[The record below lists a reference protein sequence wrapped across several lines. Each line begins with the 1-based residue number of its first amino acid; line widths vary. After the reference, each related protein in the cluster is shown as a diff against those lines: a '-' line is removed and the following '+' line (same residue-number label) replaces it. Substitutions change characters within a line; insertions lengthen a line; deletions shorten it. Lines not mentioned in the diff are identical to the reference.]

1 MISSYIILTIFVQSL
16 NQIYKMKQF
25 ITQILF
31 LSAISL
37 FMGCANA
44 PKADEST
51 DAGGNTKF
59 KGKILKILCWEGYA
73 DDKFTKPFETQTG
86 IKISKTYFSSSD
98 ELIKKLTETENGNYD
113 IITPS
118 PDLAQALV
126 ERDLVQSIDLKH
138 IIHYDSLADRLR
150 AMQDVVK
157 DGETYGVPF
166 TWGPDYLVYN
176 ADIVKEEPT
185 SWNVMFDPKYKG
197 KVSLWDDVSSI
208 YLAGILNGDAKA
220 DKAQIYNMNDIQL
233 EAAKKKLLTLKPSI
247 YKFWSSAGELTDL
260 MRSKKVV
267 IAVGWPLIPA
277 TLKSEG
283 MNIKGII
290 PKEGA
295 TGWIDRLMIPQNA
308 TNKELAEQWIDY
320 ITKPENMALVAEVTG
335 YSVSNSN
342 AARYLSPEQL
352 EITQMNNVQ
361 YYFDKLNFWR
371 NVRNRKK
378 YSLIWDEVRN

>member
-1 MISSYIILTIFVQSL
+1 
-16 NQIYKMKQF
+16 MKQI

-31 LSAISL
+31 LIFISL
-37 FMGCANA
+37 IFGCSNA
-44 PKADEST
+44 PSSKDEST
-51 DAGGNTKF
+51 Q
-59 KGKILKILCWEGYA
+59 KGKSKTLKILCWEGYA
-73 DDKFTKPFETQTG
+73 SDKFSEVFETQTG
-86 IKISKTYFSSSD
+86 IKVNLTTFNSAEKLSEKLTKGTFDVVTVSSD
-98 ELIKKLTETENGNYD
+98 M
-113 IITPS
+113 
-118 PDLAQALV
+118 AQALV
-126 ERDLVQSIDLKH
+126 ERNLVQPIDLKH
-138 IIHYDSLADRLR
+138 ITHYDSLADRLR
-150 AMQDVVK
+150 AMQDVVR

-295 TGWIDRLMIPQNA
+295 TGWIDRLMIPKNA

-335 YSVSNSN
+335 YSVSNNN

>member
-1 MISSYIILTIFVQSL
+1 
-16 NQIYKMKQF
+16 MKQF
-25 ITQILF
+25 FTRILF
-31 LSAISL
+31 FASISL
-37 FMGCANA
+37 ILSCGDAPSAN
-44 PKADEST
+44 ESA
-51 DAGGNTKF
+51 DAGGDTKF
-59 KGKILKILCWEGYA
+59 KGKMLKILCWEGYA
-73 DDKFTKPFETQTG
+73 DDKFTKPFEAQTG
-86 IKISKTYFSSSD
+86 IKISKTYFNSSD
-98 ELIKKLTETENGNYD
+98 ELIKKLTETEYGNYD

-126 ERDLVQSIDLKH
+126 ERDLVQPIDLKH
-138 IIHYDSLADRLR
+138 ITHYDSLADRLR

-176 ADIVKEEPT
+176 ADIIKEEPT

-197 KVSLWDDVSSI
+197 QVALWDDVSSI

-220 DKAQIYNMNDIQL
+220 DKAKIYNMNDMQL
-233 EAAKKKLLTLKPSI
+233 EAAKKKLMALKPSI
-247 YKFWSSAGELTDL
+247 HTFWSSAGELADL

-277 TLKSEG
+277 TLKSTG

-295 TGWIDRLMIPQNA
+295 TGWIDRLMIPKNA

-320 ITKPENMALVAEVTG
+320 ITKPKNMALVAEVTG
-335 YSVSNSN
+335 YSVANSN
-342 AARYLSPEQL
+342 ASRFLSPEQL

-361 YYFDKLNFWR
+361 YYFDKLNFWQY
-371 NVRNRKK
+371 VRNRKK
-378 YSLIWDEVRN
+378 YSAIWAEVRN